1 MWSLCFTGLN
11 VGCALLFNLLY
22 LCRAIG
28 DVLLSVFVAVTIIII
43 VVTTVIIVII
53 IIIIV

>member
-1 MWSLCFTGLN
+1 VWSLCFTGLN